1 MNYEHVGECVTKSIL
16 LTIKPDPEKNERRKK
31 KVSVMI
37 IGIKSDSSVLFSDRL
52 SPVTLPWVVGNIL
65 FLAAKRLF
73 FHRREGGGGG
83 GGVLAALEMHKHM
96 HDICL

>member
-16 LTIKPDPEKNERRKK
+16 LTIKPDPEKNERKK

-65 FLAAKRLF
+65 FLAAKWLF
-73 FHRREGGGGG
+73 FHRRG

>member
-73 FHRREGGGGG
+73 FHRREGGEGWGGSG
-83 GGVLAALEMHKHM
+83 CTRDA
-96 HDICL
+96 